1 MSKQIMN
8 ETAMKTIW
16 AFYDM
21 QITSIICKN
30 QGKNFIHYPIWLT
43 QTQSYSQF
51 VNRKFTRSTTLLP
64 AAHVETDNRSG
75 KCSAGAGKGH

>member
-16 AFYDM
+16 AFYGM
-21 QITSIICKN
+21 QITSIVYKN
-30 QGKNFIHYPIWLT
+30 QGKSFNRYPIWLT

-51 VNRKFTRSTTLLP
+51 VNRKFTRSTTLGNYVGQTHECNIAQKYL
-64 AAHVETDNRSG
+64 AR
-75 KCSAGAGKGH
+75 